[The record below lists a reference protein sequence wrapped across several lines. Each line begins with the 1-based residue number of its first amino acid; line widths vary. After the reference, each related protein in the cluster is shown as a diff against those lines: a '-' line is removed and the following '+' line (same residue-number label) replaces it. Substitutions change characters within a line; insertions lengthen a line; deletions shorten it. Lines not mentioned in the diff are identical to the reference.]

1 MRAQLFAVRRSHH
14 KLMPDWLGVRLRC
27 GQTQRRVDQPRQIAR
42 GQRATDGVARV
53 EMRQFHAQNPDRSML
68 LNWSWIW
75 CSTYVMTLGFVF
87 LGRFCTGRWK
97 TMSVIHHETAPLP
110 ETHP

>member
-1 MRAQLFAVRRSHH
+1 MAIVFGSAVRAAGDTVFS
-14 KLMPDWLGVRLRC
+14 MV
-27 GQTQRRVDQPRQIAR
+27 
-42 GQRATDGVARV
+42 ATCLCAWGLLVLPTYLTW
-53 EMRQFHAQNPDRSML
+53 QYYGQNPDRSLL

-75 CSTYVMTLGFVF
+75 CSVYVSTLGFVF

-97 TMSVIHHETAPLP
+97 TMSVIHHESAPLP